1 MEDRNQRP
9 DEISNLPTITLFVL
23 IGVIISLLFISY
35 KYIIDSPTSDI
46 QSLVETTKPAEKP
59 EVAEI
64 DVANTKQLEK
74 EAEKEKAALAEE
86 KAAKEA
92 EKETEKK
99 ETEKQEITTN
109 TQGIEITHTVKDG
122 ETFYGIA
129 NRYGLKSAELQA
141 LNPDLEPNSMGSG
154 KKINVKVRA
163 KHTIGPGDI
172 LKVVAT
178 KYGISKEALMA
189 ANKLST
195 DYAKRGDVLLIPFK
209 K

>member
-59 EVAEI
+59 EVAET

-154 KKINVKVRA
+154 KKINVKIRA

-172 LKVVAT
+172 LKVVAA

>member
-59 EVAEI
+59 EVAET